1 MYIKKK
7 YEAKKNEDDAAAEVF
22 DQRKDDTMARLDH
35 LSGIVDSFQPTE
47 RTADQAKISLMD
59 YILKGLDTLIGDVE
73 GKLGL
78 KG

>member
-1 MYIKKK
+1 MYIKKQ
-7 YEAKKNEDDAAAEVF
+7 YEAKKNEDDAAEEVF
-22 DQRKDDTMARLDH
+22 NQRKDDTAQRIEH
-35 LSGIVDSFQPTE
+35 LAGIVDSFQPTE